1 MNYIKLVTLLLI
13 TSGSLFGQ
21 FKYENQTKYFRCS
34 GKEFQDTTKPKTFT
48 KKTISGI
55 FLGIGGGLSIP
66 MSPLKDN
73 SDVSFGILGR
83 LDFSSTAIFPLVI
96 GGEVTY
102 FNFAG
107 SDQFKTVNTLNTFQ
121 TKILSYG
128 LNVEYSLTKIFP
140 SAFTMPFISVD
151 VKSNNIKREM
161 DAGRSLDS
169 LNLPAT
175 DSKVSIGAG
184 FGFTMF
190 IFDFHIK
197 YNYMKDASNIGV
209 YTKVKV
215 PVIKF

>member
-1 MNYIKLVTLLLI
+1 MNYIKLVILILI
-13 TSGSLFGQ
+13 TSGSLFCQ
-21 FKYENQTKYFRCS
+21 NRFEKQTEYFRYS
-34 GKEFQDTTKPKTFT
+34 GSELQDTTKPKTFT
-48 KKTISGI
+48 KKSISGI
-55 FLGIGGGLSIP
+55 FLGVGGGLCIP
-66 MSPLKDN
+66 MSPFKDN

-107 SDQFKTVNTLNTFQ
+107 SDLFKTLNTLNTFQ

-151 VKSNNIKREM
+151 VKSNNIKRET
-161 DAGRSLDS
+161 DADKSLDS
-169 LNLPAT
+169 LNLLAKE
-175 DSKVSIGAG
+175 SKVSIGAG

-197 YNYMKDASNIGV
+197 YNYMKDLSFIGV
-209 YTKVKV
+209 YTKIKV